1 MKLLPP
7 FVGVP
12 RNQILCGSAESLFPF
27 IPDNS
32 IDMGLTSP
40 PYDNLRTYN
49 GFTWDFPTIARE
61 YYRVLKPGGV
71 CVWVVGDSVID
82 GSETLVSFE
91 QALYFKNVCGFR
103 VHDTMIYEKDN
114 LQFPDTLRCYQLF
127 EYMFVLSKG
136 TPKTANLPRVATT
149 HFNNSSST
157 KRKPDGTL
165 QKTKYA
171 TGKETRVMGNI
182 WRFGVGN
189 GKTTLDKF
197 AFEHPAMFPEELA
210 RRHIETWTNSGD
222 VVLDC
227 FSGSGTT
234 AKMARQYGRD
244 YVGIELSAEY
254 HALSLRRL
262 AQPFTPNM
270 FLQEA
275 SA

>member
-1 MKLLPP
+1 
-7 FVGVP
+7 
-12 RNQILCGSAESLFPF
+12 
-27 IPDNS
+27 
-32 IDMGLTSP
+32 
-40 PYDNLRTYN
+40 
-49 GFTWDFPTIARE
+49 
-61 YYRVLKPGGV
+61 
-71 CVWVVGDSVID
+71 
-82 GSETLVSFE
+82 
-91 QALYFKNVCGFR
+91 
-103 VHDTMIYEKDN
+103 
-114 LQFPDTLRCYQLF
+114 
-127 EYMFVLSKG
+127 
-136 TPKTANLPRVATT
+136 
-149 HFNNSSST
+149 
-157 KRKPDGTL
+157 
-165 QKTKYA
+165 
-171 TGKETRVMGNI
+171 MGNI